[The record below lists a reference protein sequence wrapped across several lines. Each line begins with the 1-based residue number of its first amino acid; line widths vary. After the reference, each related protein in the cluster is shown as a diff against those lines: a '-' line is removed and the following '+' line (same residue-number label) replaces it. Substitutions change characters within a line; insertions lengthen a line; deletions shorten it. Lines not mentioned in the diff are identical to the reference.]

1 VRKAMTN
8 MGTYV
13 LAQNVFLGFLSLMIL
28 ITYALAKPEEVFKST
43 ADILVFTLATVVCL
57 IMVLSGPIAIYLKS
71 KKWP

>member
-1 VRKAMTN
+1 MTD

-13 LAQNVFLGFLSLMIL
+13 LVQNVFLGFLFLMIL
-28 ITYALAKPEEVFKST
+28 ITYALAKPEEIFKST
-43 ADILVFTLATVVCL
+43 ADILVFTLATVACL